1 MITRPTRGEWQA
13 PTGTA
18 TDKKPPITPRITF
31 IHLPSITLRKN
42 PRFPHGITLIPIRLN
57 RSWTWI
63 MEPTR
68 TARDPQ
74 RL

>member
-1 MITRPTRGEWQA
+1 MITRPTRGLLQA
-13 PTGTA
+13 LTGTA
-18 TDKKPPITPRITF
+18 TEKKPPITPRTTF
-31 IHLPSITLRKN
+31 IPLPSITLRKN
-42 PRFPHGITLIPIRLN
+42 PRFPHGITLIPVRLN
-57 RSWTWI
+57 RSWTWT